1 MDSRRHLRR
10 PLRLRGRA
18 LFGGGPA
25 SATLFPGRIGAG
37 WRWAVGSA
45 AFGALDPAHRIA
57 LPRRSALQTL
67 EGSVGLCE
75 HILAALLLAD
85 IDDCDLRFEGSE
97 APILDGSAAPWL
109 LAIRQ
114 AGVRG
119 PTPAAEDDLVVR
131 VRWEGREMMWSS
143 AHRQPGASQR
153 LAGARTFI
161 RQGEARALK
170 ADGTFPGA
178 RPGCALVLADR
189 GDSALYGGRPRLP
202 EEPLAHKL
210 LDVLGDLAVWRA
222 RGRLS
227 GILEV
232 QDPGHAGNGA
242 AIAAALA
249 DGQLSWSS

>member
-1 MDSRRHLRR
+1 
-10 PLRLRGRA
+10 
-18 LFGGGPA
+18 
-25 SATLFPGRIGAG
+25 
-37 WRWAVGSA
+37 
-45 AFGALDPAHRIA
+45 
-57 LPRRSALQTL
+57 
-67 EGSVGLCE
+67 
-75 HILAALLLAD
+75 
-85 IDDCDLRFEGSE
+85 
-97 APILDGSAAPWL
+97 
-109 LAIRQ
+109 
-114 AGVRG
+114 
-119 PTPAAEDDLVVR
+119 
-131 VRWEGREMMWSS
+131 MMWSS
-143 AHRQPGASQR
+143 AHRQPGANQR
-153 LAGARTFI
+153 LARARTFI

-170 ADGTFPGA
+170 ANGTFPGA

>member
-1 MDSRRHLRR
+1 V
-10 PLRLRGRA
+10 
-18 LFGGGPA
+18 GGGP
-25 SATLFPGRIGAG
+25 
-37 WRWAVGSA
+37 
-45 AFGALDPAHRIA
+45 FGALHPEHRIA
-57 LPRRSALQTL
+57 LPRHSALQSP
-67 EGSVGLCE
+67 EGGVGLCE
-75 HILAALLLAD
+75 HILAALLLSD

-114 AGVRG
+114 AGIHG
-119 PTPAAEDDLVVR
+119 PIPTAENDLVVR

-143 AHRQPGASQR
+143 AQRQPGASQR
-153 LAGARTFI
+153 LGAARTFI
-161 RQGEARALK
+161 RQGEASALT
-170 ADGTFPGA
+170 AAGTFPGA

-210 LDVLGDLAVWRA
+210 LDLLGDLAAWRA

-249 DGQLSWSS
+249 DGQLSWAS